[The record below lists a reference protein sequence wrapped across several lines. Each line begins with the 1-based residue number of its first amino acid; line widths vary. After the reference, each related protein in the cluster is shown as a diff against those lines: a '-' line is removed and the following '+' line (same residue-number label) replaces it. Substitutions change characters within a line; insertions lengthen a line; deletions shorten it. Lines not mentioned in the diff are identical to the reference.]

1 LKKQLFGLWK
11 MRPWEALH
19 DVNSIAMG
27 DVVRGGRFGTLAMS
41 YQMHG
46 KL

>member
-1 LKKQLFGLWK
+1 

-27 DVVRGGRFGTLAMS
+27 DLVRGGRFGTLGMS
-41 YQMHG
+41 YKMHG